1 MSHEFSG
8 FDPEDEEEVDLRAE
22 ERQLLDLEEKISRL
36 KGPKKSGN
44 ALYAKGVGLVLSFGL
59 VMAGCLMAGLF
70 LGDYLAGVTGV
81 PAFKLVGII
90 LGLLVALSAA
100 WKLMQPFLKSDE

>member
-1 MSHEFSG
+1 MDQNPYNLDG
-8 FDPEDEEEVDLRAE
+8 EEEIDLRPE
-22 ERQLLDLEEKISRL
+22 ERELQQLEEKITRL
-36 KGPKKSGN
+36 KGPEQKGQ

-81 PAFKLVGII
+81 PAFKLVGIV